1 MIWGDSHEG
10 VQQSYFCFWNRMLH
24 IRAFSHTSII
34 PKKMSPYSS
43 LNKNNKALDLLNVSF
58 QFYLKTNLP
67 LLSKHYLIIHSAFYA
82 RAFFFQCIATQT
94 LYYQASSTLDIHT
107 ETLPIGS
114 NGFLLVCR
122 TSQRTPSNKN

>member
-82 RAFFFQCIATQT
+82 RAFFFSVCSYSNII
-94 LYYQASSTLDIHT
+94 LSSKQYTGHPHRNTTHWLKWIPSG
-107 ETLPIGS
+107 LS
-114 NGFLLVCR
+114 NFTAHSL
-122 TSQRTPSNKN
+122 

>member
-1 MIWGDSHEG
+1 
-10 VQQSYFCFWNRMLH
+10 MLH

-114 NGFLLVCR
+114 NGFLLVWFVELH
-122 TSQRTPSNKN
+122 SALSLIEIKFMPQLYVFLWYVNKK